1 MRRKDREVKDF
12 DKIISII
19 DHCEILRLGLADGDF
34 PYIVPVNFSYE
45 VENENGR
52 RKIIFYI
59 HGAMAGRKF
68 ELMKKNNKCSF
79 EMDIPLKMDF
89 LYDKKDI
96 TMRYQSVM
104 GEAELFF
111 IKDEEKESVMQEKIL
126 SRTEEMKNFPWNKAA
141 LKNCAIVKICV
152 TNISAKV
159 NPLNG
164 NAD

>member
-1 MRRKDREVKDF
+1 MRRKDREVCDF

-19 DHCEILRLGLADGDF
+19 DRCEIIRLGLADGDF

-45 VENENGR
+45 ITGDE
-52 RKIIFYI
+52 KKQIIFYI
-59 HGAMAGRKF
+59 HGACAGRKY
-68 ELMKKNNKCSF
+68 ELMKKNKKCSF

-96 TMRYQSVM
+96 TMRYESVM
-104 GEAELFF
+104 GEADLFF
-111 IKDEEKESVMQEKIL
+111 VAEEEKEYVMQEKIL
-126 SRTEEMKNFPWNKAA
+126 SRTQEMKTFPWNKAA
-141 LKNCAIVKICV
+141 LLKCSVVKLCV
-152 TNISAKV
+152 TSISAKA